1 MENTI
6 TRICS
11 IKDHPI
17 KKLPESFRIIYLK
30 GLGAVLSRYKNNDGY
45 LYSLYKAWCLS
56 LLDTEK
62 IDSNWFH
69 SPNEQEIK
77 RAIGIQ
83 RIGFRFFSMKYTF
96 FFDCCYLLSSIDTEI
111 DILGLLYEFLMK
123 NHCGFWTKGALKKV
137 MRYFKEGISYENINI
152 QQKTHLEKNNQYKN
166 QNANRILVV
175 ANVSACKSTM
185 INALVGHRSNRT
197 KATACTNKLCCLYN
211 KPFNDG
217 ILYYDEKLH
226 KYEYSDDME
235 EVTSDKFNYASFHFN
250 SLLQN
255 DKFCFIDTPGVNN
268 VVDSEHWEITKNAIC
283 NNQYNAIIY
292 VSNCRY
298 FGTNDEKN
306 ILTFLKKNTRK
317 TIIFVLNQLDSFKQ
331 KEDSIDKML
340 TDYKSDL
347 IKMGFK
353 SPIIIP
359 ISAKAALLFK
369 LSETELD
376 EDELFEKEIYERK
389 FEKDYYNLLFKKGY
403 KGNDL
408 IERTG
413 IRELERILMNN
424 K

>member
-1 MENTI
+1 
-6 TRICS
+6 
-11 IKDHPI
+11 
-17 KKLPESFRIIYLK
+17 
-30 GLGAVLSRYKNNDGY
+30 
-45 LYSLYKAWCLS
+45 
-56 LLDTEK
+56 
-62 IDSNWFH
+62 
-69 SPNEQEIK
+69 
-77 RAIGIQ
+77 
-83 RIGFRFFSMKYTF
+83 
-96 FFDCCYLLSSIDTEI
+96 
-111 DILGLLYEFLMK
+111 
-123 NHCGFWTKGALKKV
+123 
-137 MRYFKEGISYENINI
+137 
-152 QQKTHLEKNNQYKN
+152 
-166 QNANRILVV
+166 
-175 ANVSACKSTM
+175 M
-185 INALVGHRSNRT
+185 IN
-197 KATACTNKLCCLYN
+197 
-211 KPFNDG
+211 
-217 ILYYDEKLH
+217 
-226 KYEYSDDME
+226 
-235 EVTSDKFNYASFHFN
+235 
-250 SLLQN
+250 
-255 DKFCFIDTPGVNN
+255 
-268 VVDSEHWEITKNAIC
+268 
-283 NNQYNAIIY
+283 
-292 VSNCRY
+292 SNCRY

-389 FEKDYYNLLFKKGY
+389 FEKDYYNLLFTKGY